1 MYNKLDSETSKITQN
16 HRIQDMDSI
25 KDDTWSSFLYKHKEF
40 QQSLLDITN
49 SVSFRLLG
57 PIAEVVLNTSEFLK
71 KYSENNAKVS
81 NSANLYLETLESE
94 LKYPISI
101 KYSQKTLKKYSLE
114 QSFQYIRSR
123 IIEVNSEA
131 IQTYTAINSDELSI
145 NIGDKLE
152 IRDGVYHQH
161 WCKALREDGK
171 TGFIPS
177 SSVMIYKY
185 STIIAEL
192 KDNYDIA
199 NLTSD
204 DVIKT
209 IKTTQDKFLQ
219 IISKFPEAKQ
229 DALTTKIFLQLEFKL
244 KTLIKANKLFSKEL
258 KENIEKAFEDFV
270 VYLSI
275 YLDTYNIIELSSQLL
290 TDEHKKSLMFIDL
303 TDEIM
308 DIIQNF
314 LLFDLQKF
322 VYSYWSIQKSS
333 KFYEILDIISSLQ
346 WKLDKSIFIIPNHE
360 DMNNFLQ
367 DPKNVPIKKISF
379 EQSSLVLVPNFVV
392 IASLPFKIKNII
404 PISFVLHVYVFDET
418 LVIKTRLGSFLFTF
432 NSNKK
437 AVEWM
442 FEVENLIILESNVC
456 TICRDSNLL
465 KRIKPCQV
473 CRKRICVLCK
483 CNHS

>member
-1 MYNKLDSETSKITQN
+1 M
-16 HRIQDMDSI
+16 
-25 KDDTWSSFLYKHKEF
+25 
-40 QQSLLDITN
+40 LDITN

-322 VYSYWSIQKSS
+322 VYSY
-333 KFYEILDIISSLQ
+333 
-346 WKLDKSIFIIPNHE
+346 
-360 DMNNFLQ
+360 
-367 DPKNVPIKKISF
+367 
-379 EQSSLVLVPNFVV
+379 
-392 IASLPFKIKNII
+392 
-404 PISFVLHVYVFDET
+404 
-418 LVIKTRLGSFLFTF
+418 
-432 NSNKK
+432 
-437 AVEWM
+437 
-442 FEVENLIILESNVC
+442 
-456 TICRDSNLL
+456 
-465 KRIKPCQV
+465 
-473 CRKRICVLCK
+473 
-483 CNHS
+483 

>member
-1 MYNKLDSETSKITQN
+1 M
-16 HRIQDMDSI
+16 
-25 KDDTWSSFLYKHKEF
+25 
-40 QQSLLDITN
+40 LDITN

-81 NSANLYLETLESE
+81 NSANLYLETLETE

-322 VYSYWSIQKSS
+322 VYSY
-333 KFYEILDIISSLQ
+333 
-346 WKLDKSIFIIPNHE
+346 
-360 DMNNFLQ
+360 
-367 DPKNVPIKKISF
+367 
-379 EQSSLVLVPNFVV
+379 
-392 IASLPFKIKNII
+392 
-404 PISFVLHVYVFDET
+404 
-418 LVIKTRLGSFLFTF
+418 
-432 NSNKK
+432 
-437 AVEWM
+437 
-442 FEVENLIILESNVC
+442 
-456 TICRDSNLL
+456 
-465 KRIKPCQV
+465 
-473 CRKRICVLCK
+473 
-483 CNHS
+483 